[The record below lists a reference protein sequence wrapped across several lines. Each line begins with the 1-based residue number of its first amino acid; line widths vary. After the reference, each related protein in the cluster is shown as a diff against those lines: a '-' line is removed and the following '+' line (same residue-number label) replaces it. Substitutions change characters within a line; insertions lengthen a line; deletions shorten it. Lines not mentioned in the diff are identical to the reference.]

1 MTWSQLKQLA
11 ISSCRRRP
19 SDLNGPNMQ
28 FSIDVSILYAQDG
41 VEWADYLQESV
52 QTFLSPRIV
61 NINCVKLGSGT
72 TLLSPISRAIRSSKV
87 LLIIV
92 SQELLNFVRSV
103 NFLEVGKLMDG
114 ARTLAMLCGIRA
126 DQLTEAHFAHLPAS
140 SSWKQMEARSQD
152 KQFAFELISA
162 LCDQLKKVDET
173 LTSGKPKF
181 KLTPRKVIDANTKVF
196 LLLEHPI
203 SGGQRVAVTLDTKE
217 VPCKVR
223 NAYTVQFVMPH
234 AFLASSKL
242 VHVQLLI
249 DGECQGAR
257 PIKCESKLGELNSL
271 LQGSVSP
278 FENLR
283 LTLGLP
289 TVQEVD
295 GALAKAFIENVPT
308 EGFQFLTPSKL
319 VEERR
324 KSESNL
330 PTLLHFAAQY
340 GLKELAS
347 VLLKCPGALSCCQLL
362 NIKGQSPATVATQA
376 GHPEVASLIDEWMSS
391 RSAINRLSTLSR
403 ATSIYQPKQGTPI
416 SSAECSQRNSAGSSG
431 IPGYEHSDVHS
442 GRSTCDAFDVGVD
455 GLASG
460 SEASTSQEQL
470 PRAGSASD
478 SGAHSDASDTETSN
492 NRLSLPFTNPTFP
505 DYDMLPRQSR
515 PEPVIMH
522 QKSMTLTRDARSSGF
537 TSPASDQD
545 DHVYY
550 MYNGTKTTRKSGC
563 QTLTREYDFKS
574 TQLASTSTQRTCT
587 SMSTLP
593 SNAISGVQRASAG
606 IYYDV
611 PPPKPTSIRL
621 QHTTSPPRM
630 SSFKSSQTSP
640 LSPSSKTSLAE
651 VLAEY
656 DFPVSPTS
664 NTPAVSSP
672 TQKHAASLT
681 RAPSSLAK
689 IPTRCSKGDYY
700 DLPRFNYGNATVN
713 PDALQIPEVPAPPP
727 PSS

>member
-19 SDLNGPNMQ
+19 SDLSGQSMQ

-41 VEWADYLQESV
+41 AEWADYLQESV

-87 LLIIV
+87 LLIIL

-103 NFLEVGKLMDG
+103 NFVEVGKLMDG
-114 ARTLAMLCGIRA
+114 GRTLAMLCGIRT
-126 DQLTEAHFAHLPAS
+126 DQLSDAYLAQLPAS
-140 SSWKQMEARSQD
+140 STWRQMEARSQD

-162 LCDQLKKVDET
+162 LCELLRKVDDSQQ
-173 LTSGKPKF
+173 TSKPKF

-196 LLLEHPI
+196 LLLEQAM
-203 SGGQRVAVTLDTKE
+203 SGTQKVVVTLDSKE
-217 VPCKVR
+217 VTIKMR
-223 NAYTVQFVMPH
+223 NPFTVQFVMPH
-234 AFLASSKL
+234 QYLTSSKL
-242 VHVQLLI
+242 VHVQLII
-249 DGECQGAR
+249 DGECQGVR
-257 PIKCESKLGELNSL
+257 PIKCESRLGELNGL
-271 LQGSVSP
+271 LQASISP

-295 GALAKAFIENVPT
+295 AALAKSFIENMPK
-308 EGFQFLTPSKL
+308 EGFQFLKPGQM

-324 KSESNL
+324 KSESSL

-391 RSAINRLSTLSR
+391 QSALNRLSTVSR
-403 ATSIYQPKQGTPI
+403 AASLYHKTPV

-431 IPGYEHSDVHS
+431 VPGYDNSEALSRALTH
-442 GRSTCDAFDVGVD
+442 CENFDAVD
-455 GLASG
+455 GIASS

-478 SGAHSDASDTETSN
+478 SGAHSDASDNESN
-492 NRLSLPFTNPTFP
+492 NRLSLPLTNPFP
-505 DYDMLPRQSR
+505 DYDMLPKQSR
-515 PEPVIMH
+515 PDALNL
-522 QKSMTLTRDARSSGF
+522 QKSMTLTRDARSATGG
-537 TSPASDQD
+537 SDQD

-563 QTLTREYDFKS
+563 QTLTREYDLRS
-574 TQLASTSTQRTCT
+574 SVTPRTCT

-593 SNAISGVQRASAG
+593 SSGAQRSSSG
-606 IYYDV
+606 MYYDML
-611 PPPKPTSIRL
+611 PTKPLSVRHY
-621 QHTTSPPRM
+621 QMDSKTTQSPPRL
-630 SSFKSSQTSP
+630 SSFRSPVSP

-656 DFPVSPTS
+656 DFPISPTS
-664 NTPAVSSP
+664 SSMSPPQKVSGGLQLP
-672 TQKHAASLT
+672 TVT
-681 RAPSSLAK
+681 RASSTK
-689 IPTRCSKGDYY
+689 IPSRSSKGDYY
-700 DLPRFNYGNATVN
+700 DFPRFNYGGITN

-727 PSS
+727 PAE